1 MQGQQDSGRY
11 LVEEAPDGT
20 VVIYDSENEAAW
32 LHADCAVPL
41 EEQV

>member
-1 MQGQQDSGRY
+1 MQGQRNAGRY

-32 LHADCAVPL
+32 IHADHAVTL
-41 EEQV
+41 SNHV